1 MSYLTVSEM
10 STILKIPV
18 RTIQYLIQKGE
29 GPEAIRVGRTIRV
42 SEIAFE
48 KWISELA
55 NETKEESWIL

>member
-1 MSYLTVSEM
+1 MSYLTISEM

-55 NETKEESWIL
+55 HESGEEPWIL